1 MESVEDT
8 LYERVDELVESH
20 KGQEPL
26 LSTMGTQALVEE
38 LVSRTHGLEQAVRE
52 IAREVEKLAA
62 LQKRRRLAGQSK
74 AGQAAQACK
83 KKSHR
88 HPE

>member
-1 MESVEDT
+1 MESLEAT
-8 LYERVDELVESH
+8 LYERVDQLVQSH

-52 IAREVEKLAA
+52 IALEVEKLAA
-62 LQKRRRLAGQSK
+62 LQQGRPLPQNLEQLKGNEKVGES
-74 AGQAAQACK
+74 
-83 KKSHR
+83 
-88 HPE
+88 